1 MICVGACG
9 AARLAGR
16 KPRRRACIVFVL
28 QGWGRPSCAT
38 PRTCTAQALA
48 TPLLEDVGH
57 KLGVPRRAMVA
68 ASWASFWA
76 ARHLRS
82 PANMAAVELP
92 ARCRRIHLAT
102 SLYNGQ
108 LFGWKSW
115 ACPGNSE
122 RTVHSGVIA
131 DDAGLSWA
139 ISLQADAQ
147 GFCEP
152 AAFVRSTGPLQPA
165 LAALAAW
172 ARLHSADHLCVV
184 DDASI
189 ADGWAPHEL
198 DRASDACAGQ
208 APVRDVFQQ
217 LLQALP
223 GVCVWRQDPWT
234 SLVSFILSSNNNVKR
249 IDKMVQAVR
258 VHIGH
263 RLPLGAMPADFPGPA
278 DAWADVACSSG
289 LPSPSTLSR
298 LPIEHLQT
306 LGLGYRAKFLLNTA
320 AAVVLAGSKAA
331 APADSVTAAAPG
343 ATVGSLDAGAF
354 RWLHSLRAADPADQ
368 LHQLCA
374 LSGVG
379 RKVADC
385 VRLFGLDCRD
395 VVPIDTHMWAI
406 AKRELDPSLPTR
418 TTLTPKMH
426 DAAQALYVHRFG
438 RHAGWAHSLLFAGEL
453 PDFRARL
460 PELVL
465 AHQAAYRAEQAEAK
479 AGKKRARTSAH
490 AGV

>member
-1 MICVGACG
+1 MAACG
-9 AARLAGR
+9 AARLADNTLRR
-16 KPRRRACIVFVL
+16 KACMVFVL
-28 QGWGRPSCAT
+28 RGCLGRPSCAT
-38 PRTCTAQALA
+38 PRTYTAQAVGL
-48 TPLLEDVGH
+48 TLFEDGGPH
-57 KLGVPRRAMVA
+57 KLVHAKSRWLFCGA
-68 ASWASFWA
+68 ASPTF
-76 ARHLRS
+76 
-82 PANMAAVELP
+82 PTNMAAVELP

-147 GFCEP
+147 GFCVP
-152 AAFVRSTGPLQPA
+152 AAYVRSAGPVQPA

-172 ARLHSADHLCVV
+172 ARLDSADHLCVV

-189 ADGWAPHEL
+189 VDGWAPHEPG
-198 DRASDACAGQ
+198 RASDASASQ
-208 APVRDVFQQ
+208 PPVQGDVFQQ

-258 VHIGH
+258 VHTGH
-263 RLPLGAMPADFPGPA
+263 RLLLGAMPADFPGPA
-278 DAWADVACSSG
+278 DAWTDVACSSG
-289 LPSPSTLSR
+289 LPSPSTLSC

-306 LGLGYRAKFLLNTA
+306 LGLGYRAKFLLSTA
-320 AAVVLAGSKAA
+320 AAVVLAGSQ
-331 APADSVTAAAPG
+331 APAPAHSAAG
-343 ATVGSLDAGAF
+343 AGAAMGSPDAGAF
-354 RWLHSLRAADPADQ
+354 QWLHHLRATDPADQ
-368 LHQLCA
+368 LCQLCA

-385 VRLFGLDCRD
+385 VRLFGLDCRG

-406 AKRELDPSLPTR
+406 AKRELDSSLPAR

-426 DAAQALYVHRFG
+426 DTAQALYTRRFG

-453 PDFRARL
+453 PGFRARL

-465 AHQAAYRAEQAEAK
+465 ARQAAYRAEQTDAK
-479 AGKKRARTSAH
+479 AGKKRARTA
-490 AGV
+490 AQAEV